1 MRNIPGGTVK
11 IRRSAAAVAA
21 LAAGVLVL
29 AACSGPAK
37 SDSGIQQNSAVT
49 VAWEAPLNELN
60 TSSANGNAT
69 QNAVITSLLD
79 AGFWTYDKDLKLV
92 HDTSYGTYEK
102 TSDNPLTVKYT
113 LGADTTWSDGTPVDA
128 TDLLLEWAATSDVFN
143 NVVAKE
149 DPDTGAITNQD
160 EIDAGVYFD
169 GTSPS
174 RSLITD
180 TPKISDDGK
189 SITFVYS
196 KQYADWELD
205 FQAPA
210 VPAHVVGEKALGAAD
225 AKAGKAAIV
234 KAIQDNDTAALSKV
248 SKFWNSG
255 FEFTKLPADPEIYV
269 STGAYVLK
277 DYAENQYLTLEANPK
292 YKGAHK
298 ASVERV
304 TVRYIDDPMA
314 QVTALE
320 NGEVDLIGPQ
330 ATADVRTAIEGLKNV
345 DTAFGVEGTFEH
357 VDLVHANGGP
367 FDKATY
373 GGDAAK
379 ALKVRQ
385 AFLKAIP
392 RQQIVDNLIKPLNPN
407 AEVRNSFILLPGSA
421 NYDKMVKENG
431 SSQYSDAADVAG
443 AKALL
448 ADAGVTTPVKVRFAF
463 NADNT
468 RRQTEFALIQESV
481 KAAGFELVYASKPAA
496 EWGTLLQT
504 GQDQYDASLFAWQS
518 TSTAVTES
526 DANYRTGGLNN
537 YGKYSSAA
545 VDKEFDGLQ
554 TETDPAK
561 QFDYQLAVEKDLWND
576 AFGTTI
582 FQFPAIQAWNKNVT
596 GISPSSIS
604 PTIFANFWE
613 WKTTGTTA
621 TSATPT
627 PTS

>member
-1 MRNIPGGTVK
+1 MK
-11 IRRSAAAVAA
+11 IRRSVAAVAA

-29 AACSGPAK
+29 TACSGPAK
-37 SDSGIQQNSAVT
+37 TSSGIQDNSAVT

-69 QNAVITSLLD
+69 QNAVITALLN

-102 TSDNPLTVKYT
+102 TSDDPLTVKYT

-143 NVVAKE
+143 NVVANE
-149 DPDTGAITNQD
+149 DPDSGEVTNQA

-169 GTSPS
+169 GTIPS
-174 RSLITD
+174 RSLITE

-189 SITFVYS
+189 SITFVYT
-196 KQYADWELD
+196 KKYADWELD
-205 FQAPA
+205 FQYPA

-225 AKAGKAAIV
+225 PAAGKAAIL

-255 FEFTKLPADPEIYV
+255 FEFTKLPADPELYV
-269 STGAYVLK
+269 SNGAYVLK

-298 ASVERV
+298 PSVERV

-330 ATADVRTAIEGLKNV
+330 ATADVRTAIEALKNV

-373 GGDAAK
+373 GGDDAK

-421 NYDKMVKENG
+421 DYDKMVKENG
-431 SSQYSDAADVAG
+431 SSQYSDAADVPG
-443 AKALL
+443 AQALL
-448 ADAGVTTPVKVRFAF
+448 AEAGVTTPVKVRFAF

-481 KAAGFELVYASKPAA
+481 KAAGFELVDASKPAA

-504 GQDQYDASLFAWQS
+504 GQDQYDVSLFAWQS
-518 TSTAVTES
+518 VSTAVTES
-526 DANYRTGGLNN
+526 DPNYRTGGLNN

-545 VDKEFDGLQ
+545 VDSEFDGLQ
-554 TETDPAK
+554 TETDPTK

>member
-1 MRNIPGGTVK
+1 MK

-21 LAAGVLVL
+21 LAASVLVL
-29 AACSGPAK
+29 TACTGPAK
-37 SDSGIQQNSAVT
+37 TSSGIQQNSAVT
-49 VAWEAPLNELN
+49 IAWEAPLNELN
-60 TSSANGNAT
+60 TSSSNGNAT
-69 QNAVITSLLD
+69 QNAVITALLD

-102 TSDNPLTVKYT
+102 TSDVPLTVKYT
-113 LGADTTWSDGTPVDA
+113 FAKDSTWSDGTPVDA
-128 TDLLLEWAATSDVFN
+128 TDLLLEWAATSNVFN
-143 NVVAKE
+143 NVAAKT
-149 DPDTGAITNQD
+149 DDAGNITNQS

-174 RSLITD
+174 RSLITE
-180 TPKISDDGK
+180 TPKISDDGR

-210 VPAHVVGEKALGAAD
+210 VPAHVVGEKALGAAN
-225 AKAGKAAIV
+225 AAAGKAAIL

-255 FEFTKLPADPEIYV
+255 FELTKLPADPELYV

-277 DYAENQYLTLEANPK
+277 DYAENQYLTLEVNPR
-292 YKGAHK
+292 YKGAHM

-304 TVRYIDDPMA
+304 TVRFIDDPMA

-320 NGEVDLIGPQ
+320 NGEVDIIGPQ
-330 ATADVRTAIEGLKNV
+330 ATADVRTAIEALKNV
-345 DTAFGVEGTFEH
+345 DTAFGVESTYEH
-357 VDLVHANGGP
+357 VDLVHANGGA
-367 FDKATY
+367 FDPAVY

-392 RQQIVDNLIKPLNPN
+392 RQQIVDNLIKPLNPD
-407 AEVRNSFILLPGSA
+407 AKVRNSFILLPGSV
-421 NYDKMVKENG
+421 NYDTMVKENG
-431 SSQYSDAADVAG
+431 SSAYSAAADVPG

-448 ADAGVTTPVKVRFAF
+448 AEAGVATPVKVRFAF
-463 NADNT
+463 NSDNT
-468 RRQTEFALIQESV
+468 RRQTEFALIQESA
-481 KAAGFELVYASKPAA
+481 KAAGFELVDASKPAA
-496 EWGTLLQT
+496 KWGALLET
-504 GQDQYDASLFAWQS
+504 GQDQYDASLFGWQS
-518 TSTAVTES
+518 QSTAVTAS
-526 DANYRTGGLNN
+526 DANFRTGGLNN

-545 VDKEFDGLQ
+545 VDNEFDGLQ
-554 TETDPAK
+554 TETDPSK
-561 QFDYQLAVEKDLWND
+561 QFAYQLAIEKDLWAD

-582 FQFPAIQAWNKNVT
+582 YQFPAIQAWNKNVM
-596 GISPSSIS
+596 GVSPSSIS

-613 WKTTGTTA
+613 WKSIGTTA
-621 TSATPT
+621 ASATPT